1 MVDSMIYIRFQLHNQ
16 TDGKKSE
23 YEKQKAEEEQHE
35 EEQEET
41 KEINEDEV
49 YIKYIKAHKSRFLAS
64 REQRANR
71 MKEIAALNGT
81 TETCSN
87 IFFFASWC
95 VVSIFGLQ
103 QSIESEKKILL
114 HTLVVAGG
122 ALNLTQFFITAK
134 SLRITIVTTDCMNVL
149 YTCTERERVFSCEY
163 ILHHSL
169 G

>member
-71 MKEIAALNGT
+71 MNEIAALNST

-87 IFFFASWC
+87 IFFLRRGASSPFLAYNK
-95 VVSIFGLQ
+95 VSRV
-103 QSIESEKKILL
+103 KKKSYYIHLL
-114 HTLVVAGG
+114 LLA
-122 ALNLTQFFITAK
+122 A
-134 SLRITIVTTDCMNVL
+134 R
-149 YTCTERERVFSCEY
+149 
-163 ILHHSL
+163 
-169 G
+169 